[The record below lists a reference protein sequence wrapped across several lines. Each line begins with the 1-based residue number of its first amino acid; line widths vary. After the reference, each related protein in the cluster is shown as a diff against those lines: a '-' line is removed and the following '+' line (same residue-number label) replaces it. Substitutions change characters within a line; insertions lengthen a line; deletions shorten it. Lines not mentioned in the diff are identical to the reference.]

1 MLFLFS
7 FHIMVSFVMLF
18 GIKGLISLIHFP
30 QRTKE
35 LDTPDLLRQL
45 PALQQL
51 LSRLL
56 DCQVW
61 THVFQV
67 IVLYPLWNLCAIV
80 IYFSS
85 VFQPLF
91 IFYFSGYIDWFEVVF
106 LVILLVVVVSFWF
119 CSVENWWESFPAILC
134 ISPLYI
140 IKVYVSSAESCIH
153 IKI

>member
-18 GIKGLISLIHFP
+18 EIKGLISLIHFP

-56 DCQVW
+56 DCQVR
-61 THVFQV
+61 THVFPV

-80 IYFSS
+80 VFFSS

-91 IFYFSGYIDWFEVVF
+91 IFFLFRLYWLIEVVF

-119 CSVENWWESFPAILC
+119 CSVENWWESFPAMLC

-140 IKVYVSSAESCIH
+140 TKVYVSSVESCIH